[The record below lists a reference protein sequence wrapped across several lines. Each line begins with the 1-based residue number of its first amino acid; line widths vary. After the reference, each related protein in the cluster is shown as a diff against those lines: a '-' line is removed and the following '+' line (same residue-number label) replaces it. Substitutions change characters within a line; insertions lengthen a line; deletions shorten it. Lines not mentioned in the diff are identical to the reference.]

1 MPVQSLGAIKRM
13 TSMQGSDFPAW
24 LEERLRS
31 VGDDPEAVRRV
42 GIEEATRLCRELL
55 DGGAPGLHFYTLN
68 RSTAT
73 REISAN
79 LGLTTAG

>member
-13 TSMQGSDFPAW
+13 TAMQGSDFPAW
-24 LEERLRS
+24 LEAKLHA
-31 VGDDPEAVRRV
+31 VGDDPDAVRRV

-79 LGLTTAG
+79 LGLIPA